1 VIDRAVRPPR
11 RELPIP
17 RLLRLCFGLAALLL
31 VGPLL
36 AACTIS
42 SDKPLLD
49 DAAAAAP
56 LPDAFTFFPY
66 EWGADGYTRATD
78 APTSFVRT
86 GDSYVATASPDS
98 DGPMTVRFVP
108 TGGDIFV
115 IAITVADEPDM
126 LYGFARYSDGV
137 LAMALSPDEATVA
150 AIAHERKTSMPKVRK
165 ALAGLR
171 VGAQHAL
178 ILDSRAALDTLTH
191 MYAAG
196 RLPMGHLAV
205 GYIALAADATPPS
218 RLVQSGTQWIGV
230 P

>member
-1 VIDRAVRPPR
+1 MTRRVGRPH
-11 RELPIP
+11 RELPMP

-42 SDKPLLD
+42 SDKPLLTG
-49 DAAAAAP
+49 AATAAP

-66 EWGADGYTRATD
+66 EWGEDGYVRAAD
-78 APTSFVRT
+78 APTSFTRM

-108 TGGDIFV
+108 TGGDIFI
-115 IAITVADEPDM
+115 IAITVAAEPDM
-126 LYGFARYSDGV
+126 IYGFARYSDGV
-137 LAMALSPDEATVA
+137 LAMAVSPNGATVA
-150 AIAHERKTSMPKVRK
+150 AIAQERSTSMPKIRK

-178 ILDSRAALDTLTH
+178 ILDSHAALDTLAH